1 LDQSAVPP
9 VKLTPFHAPSDLSIA
24 QFDWLAD
31 TPSLNGVRVGSHQQN
46 LVQKGRH
53 MRLFYRYTSPSP
65 ISGLLAV
72 FAVAIGMASTSP
84 GALIN
89 FDTSLTSTWTVT
101 GAGSVNAPAFHL
113 ALPEVSITS
122 NSLRTG
128 TFGPG
133 GSLAQFTGAWYSDFL
148 FTLPADAT
156 NVSLNFTNLVGDDR
170 VVLQLNGTS
179 IGDWFL
185 NGNIVNPSL
194 AGPGAMRFSG
204 QTSDTPYTFTGQT
217 SGTVTSGFAAGV
229 NDLRL
234 VVNNTGVANLNATT
248 VTFQNSSDAAN
259 AGVLGNIVY
268 SEPTPEPAG
277 VALIALSSIA
287 ILRRGQRQ

>member
-1 LDQSAVPP
+1 
-9 VKLTPFHAPSDLSIA
+9 
-24 QFDWLAD
+24 
-31 TPSLNGVRVGSHQQN
+31 
-46 LVQKGRH
+46 
-53 MRLFYRYTSPSP
+53 MRLLDPDTSRYRNCS
-65 ISGLLAV
+65 IFAVLAV
-72 FAVAIGMASTSP
+72 LIGTASTSL

-89 FDTSLTSTWTVT
+89 FDTSLNSPWTVT

-122 NSLRTG
+122 NSLETG

-133 GSLAQFTGAWYSDFL
+133 GSLAQFQGAWYADFL

-156 NVSLNFTNLVGDDR
+156 NVSLSFTNLVGDDR
-170 VVLQLNGTS
+170 VVLQLNGTN

-185 NGNIVNPSL
+185 NGNIVNPPLS
-194 AGPGAMRFSG
+194 GPGVMRFSG
-204 QTSDTPYTFTGQT
+204 QTSDTSYTFTGHT
-217 SGTVTSGFAAGV
+217 SGTVTSGFVAGV

-234 VVNNTGVANLNATT
+234 VVNNTGVANLNAAT

-259 AGVLGNIVY
+259 AGVLGNVVY

-277 VALIALSSIA
+277 FALIAFSSVV
-287 ILRRGQRQ
+287 ILRRRRRR

>member
-1 LDQSAVPP
+1 
-9 VKLTPFHAPSDLSIA
+9 
-24 QFDWLAD
+24 
-31 TPSLNGVRVGSHQQN
+31 
-46 LVQKGRH
+46 

-72 FAVAIGMASTSP
+72 FAFAIGMASTSP

-89 FDTSLTSTWTVT
+89 FDTSSISSWTVT
-101 GAGSVNAPAFHL
+101 GAGTANAPAFHL

-122 NSLRTG
+122 NSLQSG

-156 NVSLNFTNLVGDDR
+156 NLSLSFTNLVGDDR
-170 VVLQLNGTS
+170 VVLQLNGTN

-185 NGNIVNPSL
+185 NGNIVNSTL
-194 AGPGAMRFSG
+194 VGPGVMRFAG
-204 QTSDTPYTFTGQT
+204 QTADTPYTFTGQT
-217 SGTVTSGFAAGV
+217 SGTVTSGFVAGV
-229 NDLRL
+229 NDLHL
-234 VVNNTGVANLNATT
+234 VVNNTNSNNLNAPTLK
-248 VTFQNSSDAAN
+248 FQTGGDATN
-259 AGVLGNIVY
+259 AGVLGNVVY

-277 VALIALSSIA
+277 VALIALSSVA
-287 ILRRGQRQ
+287 LLRRGQRQSHS